1 MIHSPF
7 PVVLDA
13 CVLYPS
19 LLRDLLMHLAIAG
32 LYQAKWT
39 DVIHNEWQ
47 RNLLINRPDLS
58 TSQLNRTSAL
68 MNIALPDA
76 KIEQYEPL
84 IDGLELPDLDDRHV
98 VAAAIKSNAKIIVTL
113 NLKDFPK
120 KYLKRLDM
128 EALHPDEFISD
139 LFDLNHALALS
150 AVRKQR
156 INLKKPKINTHEYFD
171 ALLRQGLPMTVK
183 ALEKYQCMI

>member
-1 MIHSPF
+1 
-7 PVVLDA
+7 
-13 CVLYPS
+13 
-19 LLRDLLMHLAIAG
+19 
-32 LYQAKWT
+32 
-39 DVIHNEWQ
+39 
-47 RNLLINRPDLS
+47 
-58 TSQLNRTSAL
+58 

-76 KIEQYEPL
+76 KVEQYEPL

-156 INLKKPKINTHEYFD
+156 INLKKPKINTREYFD